1 MHYINKRFYFSFILI
16 TSLLLIFEIIVFFMI
31 LPKQL
36 YKYAPDQLPYL
47 IIIPAISILLC
58 YLTLVYKIGKN
69 LPSII
74 NTIRSNKSKILLISQ
89 LIPMTSIPIFNAYYM
104 WQFSK
109 DCNNYIEENKLNI
122 NRISENLFKKFIY
135 FSIPFII
142 FFPIYFIIL
151 FIFIFISTYQLVNFS
166 NELLSK
172 NKENINNE

>member
-16 TSLLLIFEIIVFFMI
+16 TSLLLIFAIIVFFMI

-109 DCNNYIEENKLNI
+109 DCNNYTNSYLQLLQSLVVSIYEYYNFLNLFSNI
-122 NRISENLFKKFIY
+122 N
-135 FSIPFII
+135 
-142 FFPIYFIIL
+142 
-151 FIFIFISTYQLVNFS
+151 
-166 NELLSK
+166 
-172 NKENINNE
+172 